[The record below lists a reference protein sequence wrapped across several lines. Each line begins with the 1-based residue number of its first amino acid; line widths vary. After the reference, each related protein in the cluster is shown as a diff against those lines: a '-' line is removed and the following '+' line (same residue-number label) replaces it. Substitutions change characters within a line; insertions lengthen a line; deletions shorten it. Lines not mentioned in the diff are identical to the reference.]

1 MAGPRSEQEA
11 IAAKLAAERA
21 AREAEEARKRE
32 IMRQI
37 KILEDEKAEC
47 EELIDSFSSL
57 RSQVSMIQVASLK
70 MLITHPET
78 ELFMGVTAA
87 ATEEG
92 ISGMEESLVKKE
104 SAITEVDAAIGSQI
118 GQLNSYIME
127 LNSRIRGL
135 EAGL

>member
-1 MAGPRSEQEA
+1 MAEPRSEQE
-11 IAAKLAAERA
+11 KERA
-21 AREAEEARKRE
+21 AKEAIRRE
-32 IMRQI
+32 IME
-37 KILEDEKAEC
+37 KINALEDEKAEC

-78 ELFMGVTAA
+78 ELFLGVTAA

-92 ISGMEESLVKKE
+92 ISGMEESLAKKE

-118 GQLNSYIME
+118 GKLNSYIME